1 MNDVITLLKPRVWSF
16 RSRIFSKREKAKVLK
31 YVLLGA
37 IGALFWGGI
46 FIISLRVLKYFRG
59 IEEIG
64 DLIAFKL
71 LSMMLV
77 IIFSLLIFSS
87 ILTTLSKLYLSKDL
101 PLVHSMPVS
110 GYKIFIA
117 RWIEST
123 IDSSWMV
130 MLYTFPVFLSYGIVY
145 QSGLFYYINMALTLF
160 PLAMIASGISALLI
174 MLAVMILPAS
184 RIRSLF
190 IFLGLSLFIVIY
202 IAVRVLRPER
212 LVDPEAFVTVLVY
225 LKTLKAPALPYLPS
239 TWAFDSMRAML
250 SNSFADV
257 LFHNGLAWSGAF
269 TMIFALILTA
279 DRIYFRGL
287 SRVQTAQ
294 GRLFKLHLSDHLPL
308 GSYLSGPVRAFA
320 VKEIRT
326 FFRDQTQWSQIF
338 LIGALVL
345 IYIYNFRVL
354 PLEKSPIKTVY
365 LQNFLSFLNMGL
377 VAFVLIAVTARFA
390 YPAVSIEKEAFW
402 LVRSTPIKLKTYL
415 KVKFFIY
422 FFPLLILSEI
432 LIIGTNILLKVTPF
446 MMTLSVITVC
456 FMVPGVVSMGIGLG
470 AAYPDFKSENP
481 GQAVTGFGGLV
492 FMMLSAVYVGA
503 VIILEAGP
511 VYNLFMAGFHG
522 RALSLPEWVWIIG
535 SFTVAFIL
543 SLLVVI
549 VPMKFGE
556 RRLSRHL
563 I

>member
-1 MNDVITLLKPRVWSF
+1 
-16 RSRIFSKREKAKVLK
+16 
-31 YVLLGA
+31 
-37 IGALFWGGI
+37 
-46 FIISLRVLKYFRG
+46 
-59 IEEIG
+59 
-64 DLIAFKL
+64 
-71 LSMMLV
+71 
-77 IIFSLLIFSS
+77 
-87 ILTTLSKLYLSKDL
+87 
-101 PLVHSMPVS
+101 
-110 GYKIFIA
+110 
-117 RWIEST
+117 
-123 IDSSWMV
+123 
-130 MLYTFPVFLSYGIVY
+130 
-145 QSGLFYYINMALTLF
+145 
-160 PLAMIASGISALLI
+160 
-174 MLAVMILPAS
+174 
-184 RIRSLF
+184 
-190 IFLGLSLFIVIY
+190 
-202 IAVRVLRPER
+202 
-212 LVDPEAFVTVLVY
+212 
-225 LKTLKAPALPYLPS
+225 
-239 TWAFDSMRAML
+239 
-250 SNSFADV
+250 
-257 LFHNGLAWSGAF
+257 
-269 TMIFALILTA
+269 
-279 DRIYFRGL
+279 
-287 SRVQTAQ
+287 
-294 GRLFKLHLSDHLPL
+294 
-308 GSYLSGPVRAFA
+308 
-320 VKEIRT
+320 
-326 FFRDQTQWSQIF
+326 
-338 LIGALVL
+338 
-345 IYIYNFRVL
+345 
-354 PLEKSPIKTVY
+354 
-365 LQNFLSFLNMGL
+365 MGL

>member
-1 MNDVITLLKPRVWSF
+1 
-16 RSRIFSKREKAKVLK
+16 
-31 YVLLGA
+31 
-37 IGALFWGGI
+37 
-46 FIISLRVLKYFRG
+46 
-59 IEEIG
+59 
-64 DLIAFKL
+64 
-71 LSMMLV
+71 
-77 IIFSLLIFSS
+77 
-87 ILTTLSKLYLSKDL
+87 
-101 PLVHSMPVS
+101 
-110 GYKIFIA
+110 
-117 RWIEST
+117 IEST

-130 MLYTFPVFLSYGIVY
+130 MLYTFPVFISYGIVY
-145 QSGLFYYINMALTLF
+145 QSGLFYYINMVLTLF

-184 RIRSLF
+184 RIRGLF
-190 IFLGLSLFIVIY
+190 IFLGLSFFIIIY
-202 IAVRVLRPER
+202 IAVRLLRPER
-212 LVDPEAFVTVLVY
+212 LVDPEAFVTILVY
-225 LKTLKAPALPYLPS
+225 LKALKAPALPYLPS

-250 SNSFADV
+250 SDSFTDV
-257 LFHNGLAWSGAF
+257 LFHNGLAWSGAI
-269 TMIFALILTA
+269 TVIFALILMA

-294 GRLFKLHLSDHLPL
+294 GRLFKLRILDHLPF

-320 VKEIRT
+320 VKEIKT
-326 FFRDQTQWSQIF
+326 FFRDSTQWSQIF

-345 IYIYNFRVL
+345 IYVYNFRVL

-365 LQNFLSFLNMGL
+365 LQNLLSFLNMGL
-377 VAFVLIAVTARFA
+377 VSFVLIAVTARFA
-390 YPAVSIEKEAFW
+390 YPGVSIEREAFW
-402 LVRSTPIKLKTYL
+402 LVRSAPIKLKTYL

-446 MMTLSVITVC
+446 MMTLSVVTLF
-456 FMVPGVVSMGIGLG
+456 FMVPGVVSMGVGLG

-492 FMMLSAVYVGA
+492 FMMLSAVFIAA

-511 VYNLFMAGFHG
+511 VYNLFMADFHG
-522 RALSLPEWVWIIG
+522 RALSLLEWVWIIG

-543 SLLVVI
+543 SMLAVI
-549 VPMKFGE
+549 IPMKFGE
-556 RRLSRHL
+556 RRLSSHL